1 VSTGPAELRGVG
13 PARSRPFRG
22 VAATTCAGFRG
33 LSQPKHPVQLEVVGA
48 WSMLELR
55 VFPGERP
62 GRKRKRVGLEEY
74 VSNFRLLS
82 AEKKYIE
89 INDIAPRRGVQD
101 RP

>member
-1 VSTGPAELRGVG
+1 
-13 PARSRPFRG
+13 
-22 VAATTCAGFRG
+22 
-33 LSQPKHPVQLEVVGA
+33 VVEA
-48 WSMLELR
+48 WRMLELR